1 MTIVAG
7 VGENKNIVKASKEV
21 DFPVELVNS
30 AEEFIEAIKEDRGQG
45 YVRGSLGSWKIM
57 AELKKKYGEF
67 YRVSCVEVKG
77 HKFFLAP
84 VGIDEGDNL
93 EQKLQIIEYGT
104 QFLEKLDIKPKIAVL
119 SGGRPQDVGRSTKV
133 DRSIQEGERLY
144 EIIRNK
150 YPVQHY
156 HILIEEAIQDK
167 SNFILAPDGI
177 TGNLMFRSL
186 VLAGCGKNHGAVTL
200 GIDVILVDTS
210 RSHTVEGYTRALKFT
225 KYLADLNIKKP

>member
-93 EQKLQIIEYGT
+93 EQKLQIIEYGI
-104 QFLEKLDIKPKIAVL
+104 QFLEKLDIKDSKELMEDIANKCFEL
-119 SGGRPQDVGRSTKV
+119 GGNVAVNLEDLT
-133 DRSIQEGERLY
+133 
-144 EIIRNK
+144 NK
-150 YPVQHY
+150 PD
-156 HILIEEAIQDK
+156 ISDPDEEDDPYK
-167 SNFILAPDGI
+167 NFY
-177 TGNLMFRSL
+177 
-186 VLAGCGKNHGAVTL
+186 GC
-200 GIDVILVDTS
+200 
-210 RSHTVEGYTRALKFT
+210 
-225 KYLADLNIKKP
+225 